1 MKTITT
7 FLTTLF
13 VLGFVIACNGQPN
26 TKTTFELGIVQPLS
40 TKNYVLFGEIKQ
52 DTTTSRLID
61 NMDYLN
67 PNVSDLIITLQNQH
81 MVGDTL
87 IGEFAIQDQA
97 TKRFFK
103 GGIVQSD
110 KISLKYSA
118 MTTSFWFGIDT
129 IEPKPAGFFV
139 RRKHN

>member
-1 MKTITT
+1 MRKLLLVLTI
-7 FLTTLF
+7 LLM
-13 VLGFVIACNGQPN
+13 VVNVHCQPN
-26 TKTTFELGIVQPLS
+26 TKTTFELGIVNPLT
-40 TKNYVLFGEIKQ
+40 TKNYTLFGEIKQ
-52 DTTTSRLID
+52 DTTSSRLID

-87 IGEFAIQDQA
+87 IGEFAIQDL
-97 TKRFFK
+97 TNKRYFK

-118 MTTSFWFGIDT
+118 MTTSYWFGIDT